1 MDIEKIKNLFSTY
14 IVSVLN
20 KEGFE
25 KYFVNVLKTQYADFN
40 GRATRSQ
47 YWYFAMFYFFIAL
60 ILSVID
66 TIIFGGMALGG
77 LLALA
82 TLVPNIAISIR
93 RIHDLGKPW
102 FWFLIAFVPF
112 IGGIALLVW
121 FCMPGEA
128 NDNQWGKASN

>member
-1 MDIEKIKNLFSTY
+1 MDIEKIKNIFNTY

-25 KYFVNVLKTQYADFN
+25 KYFVNVLKTQYTDFN

-66 TIIFGGMALGG
+66 AIIFGGMVLGG

-82 TLVPNIAISIR
+82 ALVPNIAISIR

-121 FCMPGEA
+121 FCMPGEP
-128 NDNQWGKASN
+128 NDNQWGKASK